1 VLKKYTGEN
10 NGRWLC
16 QPELVGR
23 RLDVQIL
30 GIATLANNTV
40 SKVQRTLEGNCGW
53 VLLSEPVT
61 TKTRKVDV
69 CSVGKNQN
77 MYSIDKRCIK
87 PRRDIDSGKWLVE
100 ITERVVVIG
109 PDRESDRTR
118 MGQYALMV
126 PSYLHAYGDHIV
138 AVKFVDGAHGF
149 YPMNSL
155 CLSENVEVVFGP
167 HTFPATTFL

>member
-1 VLKKYTGEN
+1 
-10 NGRWLC
+10 
-16 QPELVGR
+16 
-23 RLDVQIL
+23 
-30 GIATLANNTV
+30 
-40 SKVQRTLEGNCGW
+40 
-53 VLLSEPVT
+53 VT

-100 ITERVVVIG
+100 ISERVVVIG
-109 PDRESDRTR
+109 PDSESDRART
-118 MGQYALMV
+118 GQYALTE
-126 PSYLHAYGDHIV
+126 PSYLHAYGNHVV

-155 CLSENVEVVFGP
+155 CLSENVEVVLGS
-167 HTFPATTFL
+167 HSFPATTFL